1 MEILLLFSPP
11 ALKDF
16 NFISKKNLDIYSNCC
31 YILRYLIIAINRIV
45 KFSRLTFNGFYYDNI
60 ICSIISGGLCI
71 MNKYIEIVEDKDKE
85 MVIHRFKNKIK
96 YYKYIG
102 SAFVAGDAIVIAL
115 CAVALILKK
124 SNAMNIGIF
133 IAVVAAFTIPFIM
146 SSFNKVWQ
154 LGSDIESNRVQVV
167 SGRIDKMKTEIV
179 RKRKYNIFYIER
191 NEIRIDDDYCDQ
203 VAANDKINIS
213 RGISSKVAISAVKL
227 VE

>member
-1 MEILLLFSPP
+1 
-11 ALKDF
+11 
-16 NFISKKNLDIYSNCC
+16 
-31 YILRYLIIAINRIV
+31 
-45 KFSRLTFNGFYYDNI
+45 
-60 ICSIISGGLCI
+60 